1 MFTLYHMK
9 YFLTILLSITTISLH
24 TQTRK
29 EVYEELIKL
38 GIKFPD
44 VVIRQAIKETD
55 CGLTG
60 VGKTKNN
67 IFGFRTSKGYKV
79 YESWRKSLIDYRGW
93 QNRRFSDHMDTYHKD
108 NSTCDYYHFILHIG
122 YVDGLKNSERGRK
135 YVNDLKKINPFQ

>member
-1 MFTLYHMK
+1 MINLYTMK

-29 EVYEELIKL
+29 EVYDELIKL
-38 GIKFPD
+38 GIEFPD
-44 VVIRQAIKETD
+44 VVIRQAIKETN

-67 IFGFRTSKGYKV
+67 IFGFRNSKGYKV
-79 YESWRKSLIDYRGW
+79 YESWIKSLIDYRGW
-93 QNRRFSDHMDTYHKD
+93 QKRRLSEHMGRYHKD

-135 YVNDLKKINPFQ
+135 YVNDLKRINPPQ